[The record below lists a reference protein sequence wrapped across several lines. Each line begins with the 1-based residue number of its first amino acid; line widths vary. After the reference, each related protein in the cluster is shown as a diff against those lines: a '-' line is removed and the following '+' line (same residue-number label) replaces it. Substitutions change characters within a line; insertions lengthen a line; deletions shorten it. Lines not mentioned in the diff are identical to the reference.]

1 MDRILSM
8 MGLANKAGKLVSG
21 EFASEKAVK
30 DGKARLVIIASDASD
45 NTKKLFYDKCR
56 SYSVPV
62 RVYADKE
69 SIGSALGKRT
79 RASTAVTDE
88 GFARSILQKI
98 DDLPPDERGNK

>member
-8 MGLANKAGKLVSG
+8 MGLAYKAGRLVSG

-30 DGKARLVIIASDASD
+30 EGKARLVIIASDASD

-69 SIGSALGKRT
+69 SIGSALGLRY
-79 RASTAVTDE
+79 RASAAVTDE
-88 GFARSILQKI
+88 GFAKTLIQKI
-98 DDLPPDERGNK
+98 DGLPPGKEDQK